1 MNWENIIKRKM
12 SESNVA
18 IFNQEVINALNNR
31 NNLTAPEIYDNLP
44 RRFQNMMN
52 ANRVTHYVKRIPG
65 ISYHKGRGLGVFSL
79 DATIKKA
86 KGGKFLEAVAELLTD
101 EWVPTSE
108 IHAKS
113 LDLKTKDKTPR
124 RFKNILPK
132 ASLTLKLKRNGY
144 GETKKERG
152 KTFIRRKQ

>member
-1 MNWENIIKRKM
+1 M

-18 IFNQEVINALNNR
+18 VFNREVINALNNR

-79 DATIKKA
+79 EAPIKKA

-108 IHAKS
+108 IHSKS
-113 LDLKTKDKTPR
+113 LDLKTSEKNPR
-124 RFKNILPK
+124 PYKNTLAQ
-132 ASLTLKLKRNGY
+132 ASLVLKLRRNGY
-144 GETKKERG
+144 GETKKEKG